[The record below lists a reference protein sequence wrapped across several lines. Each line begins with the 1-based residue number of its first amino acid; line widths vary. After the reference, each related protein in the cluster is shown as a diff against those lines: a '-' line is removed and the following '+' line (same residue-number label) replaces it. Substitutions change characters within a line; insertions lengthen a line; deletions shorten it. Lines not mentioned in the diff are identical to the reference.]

1 MRKEKLSILIVD
13 DNENYV
19 QRMKRMLY
27 ELDNVSAIFS
37 ANSYEEAFNQLDT
50 YVHDMVLLDINL
62 PGKSGISLLKKI
74 KERKWPCVV
83 IMISNFSAATY
94 KEQCKKLGARYFLD
108 KTGEF
113 EKVPIIVAGMPLADM
128 ITSSIN

>member
-13 DNENYV
+13 DNESYV
-19 QRMKRMLY
+19 QRMKRMLN
-27 ELDNVSAIFS
+27 ELDNVSYIFS
-37 ANSYEEAFNQLDT
+37 ANNYEEAFSQLDT
-50 YVHDMVLLDINL
+50 HAHDMVLLDINL

-74 KERKWPCVV
+74 QERKWPCEV
-83 IMISNFSAATY
+83 IMISNFSAETY

-113 EKVPIIVAGMPLADM
+113 EKVPMIIAGMPLADM
-128 ITSSIN
+128 ITKNKN